1 MPFGSEP
8 LSANH
13 HAELQG
19 LTILAVEDHPDSLEL
34 LTEALAAL
42 GAIVFPAATSQQAF
56 QLLREHRPQLVVSD
70 IGLPD
75 EDGCSLM
82 RRIRALS
89 AEEGGNTPSI
99 AVSAFTS
106 AEDRARARAAGFQA
120 FVAKPM
126 DLAQLKTRIRT
137 LVPPSL

>member
-1 MPFGSEP
+1 MPFGSP
-8 LSANH
+8 SPATNQPASLH
-13 HAELQG
+13 G
-19 LTILAVEDHPDSLEL
+19 LTILVVEDHPDSREL

-42 GAIVFPAATSQQAF
+42 GATVFPAATSRDAYG
-56 QLLREHRPQLVVSD
+56 LLLEQRPRLIVSD

-89 AEEGGNTPSI
+89 EEEGGRTPAI

-106 AEDRARARAAGFQA
+106 ADDRQRAFAAGFQA

-126 DLAQLKTRIRT
+126 ELVKLTSNIRSLAPLDA
-137 LVPPSL
+137 